1 MGHNHSHHHHS
12 HALPGETQEMNPAR
26 YKATRRVTIA
36 GALTNAFLALAQLLG
51 GWLTHSAG
59 LVADGFHTLSDL
71 TSDFVVLFAAK
82 KANEEAD
89 DEHPYGHG
97 RIETLATTMLGG
109 LLLAVAF
116 TVFADVVER
125 YLFEQP
131 LAQPT
136 RMALLFASLGIVL
149 KEGLYRYTIKTAEKH
164 NSDMLRANAWHH
176 RSDALSSI
184 LVFIGVAVSLSGFI
198 YADSIAAILV
208 ALLIGKIG
216 FDLVYNS
223 AQQLIDSALDEET
236 VAKIKTASTAVDG
249 VVNVH
254 ELRTRKSGTSAFADV
269 RVQVSPRIS
278 ISEGH
283 QISETVRHE
292 IMRAVPDVTDVVVHT
307 EAEYHH
313 EEVHDLPL
321 RQELVESVTKL
332 ATEAGLAASIEEPT
346 LHYLNNGVEI
356 ELRVRSSSFTSNAD
370 GINQLAEKIKALPG
384 VLSTSMVLLP

>member
-1 MGHNHSHHHHS
+1 MGHKHSHHHH
-12 HALPGETQEMNPAR
+12 HARPGETQELNPER
-26 YKATRRVTIA
+26 YQATRRVTIA

-82 KANEEAD
+82 KAHEEAD

-116 TVFADVVER
+116 TVFVDVVER
-125 YLFEQP
+125 FLFEQP
-131 LAQPT
+131 LPQPT
-136 RMALLFASLGIVL
+136 KMALLFASLGIIL
-149 KEGLYRYTIKTAEKH
+149 KEGLYRFTIKTADKF

-184 LVFIGVAVSLSGFI
+184 LVFIGVAVSLSGFV

-236 VAKIKTASTAVDG
+236 VGKIKTASTSVDG
-249 VVNVH
+249 VVDVH
-254 ELRTRKSGTSAFADV
+254 ELRTRKSGSSAFADV
-269 RVQVSPRIS
+269 RIQVSPRIS

-292 IMRAVPDVTDVVVHT
+292 IMQAVPEVTDVVVHT

-313 EEVHDLPL
+313 EEVHGLPL
-321 RQELVESVTKL
+321 RQELVERVNQL

-356 ELRVRSSSFTSNAD
+356 ELRVKSSSFTSNAD
-370 GINQLAEKIKALPG
+370 GLNELAEKIKTLPG
-384 VLSTSMVLLP
+384 VLNTSMVLLP